1 MAVLE
6 QASSG
11 LTIKAFCKQQGLAVH
26 SFYAWRREIRM
37 RDETLETQA
46 VSLVPVT
53 VTDANP
59 TRKTVTGT
67 ARCARDVKVI
77 LVRPALQATE
87 GLRSRAFAIGRI
99 DWA

>member
-53 VTDANP
+53 VTDAKGMS
-59 TRKTVTGT
+59 RWLLKLDDGL
-67 ARCARDVKVI
+67 AWVKGI
-77 LVRPALQATE
+77 LFLS
-87 GLRSRAFAIGRI
+87 LIHI
-99 DWA
+99 